1 MPKSLINS
9 RLAAIAVAV
18 LLAACGGDNGG
29 KKPAT
34 QVAAKVNSEEI
45 SVHQING
52 ALSRVA
58 NLKPEQVKQASAG
71 ILERLID
78 QELLVQQANEKKLDR
93 DPRVLQLI
101 EASRR
106 EILARAYLDQTLA
119 QTGKLDDAEIK
130 KFYDEH
136 PDLFAKRRVYN
147 LQELNIRLPA
157 ERHDELRAQVDQAR
171 NFPEL
176 INWLRAQ
183 NIPFTAGGGVKSAEQ
198 LPLEALPR
206 FAGMKDGQIALVRG
220 PSGVIVIYL
229 AASREQ
235 PLDEAQARPFIEKF
249 LNNRARTEL
258 AKAEI
263 KRLREA
269 AKIEYVGEFTKP
281 AEPAA
286 VAADPAV
293 PAPDAPSVPDPAAAP
308 AVEKPAAAPEA
319 EQPAAASAVPAERIT
334 PAAAAAEEAS
344 QKVIEKGV
352 AGLK

>member
-1 MPKSLINS
+1 MPKSLFNS
-9 RLAAIAVAV
+9 RLAAIAAAL
-18 LLAACGGDNGG
+18 LLAACGGDDGG
-29 KKPAT
+29 TKPAT

-58 NLKPEQVKQASAG
+58 NIKPDQLKQASTG

-119 QTGKLDDAEIK
+119 QTGKPTDAEVK
-130 KFYDEH
+130 TFYDEH
-136 PDLFAKRRVYN
+136 PDLFAKRRIYN

-157 ERHDELRAQVDQAR
+157 ERQDELRAQVDQAR

-183 NIPFTAGGGVKSAEQ
+183 NIPFAAGGGVKPAEQ

-206 FAGMKDGQIALVRG
+206 FAAMKDGQIALVRG
-220 PSGVIVIYL
+220 PEGVIVMFL

-235 PLDEAQARPFIEKF
+235 PLDENQARPFIEKF
-249 LNNRARTEL
+249 LENRARTEL

-263 KRLREA
+263 KRLRDA

-286 VAADPAV
+286 VATDPAA
-293 PAPDAPSVPDPAAAP
+293 PAPDAPLVADPAAAP
-308 AVEKPAAAPEA
+308 AVEAPAAAA
-319 EQPAAASAVPAERIT
+319 HSDAPAAPIT

-344 QKVIEKGV
+344 QTAIEKGV

>member
-1 MPKSLINS
+1 MPNLLFNS

-18 LLAACGGDNGG
+18 LLAACGGEDGGG
-29 KKPAT
+29 KKPAS
-34 QVAAKVNSEEI
+34 QVAVKVNSEEI

-78 QELLVQQANEKKLDR
+78 QELLVQQAKEKKLDR

-106 EILARAYLDQTLA
+106 EILARAYLDQTLS
-119 QTGKLDDAEIK
+119 QSGKPGDAEIK

-136 PDLFAKRRVYN
+136 PDLFAKRRIYN

-176 INWLRAQ
+176 INWLRTQ
-183 NIPFTAGGGVKSAEQ
+183 NIPFSAGGGVKPAEQ

-206 FAGMKDGQIALVRG
+206 FAGMKDGQIALVRS

-235 PLDEAQARPFIEKF
+235 PLDEKQARPFIEKF
-249 LNNRARTEL
+249 LESQARTEL
-258 AKAEI
+258 AKTEI
-263 KRLREA
+263 KRLRDA
-269 AKIEYVGEFTKP
+269 AKIEYVGEFSRP
-281 AEPAA
+281 AEPGAP
-286 VAADPAV
+286 AADPAV
-293 PAPDAPSVPDPAAAP
+293 PAADAPIVPDPAAAP
-308 AVEKPAAAPEA
+308 AVEEPPAAPTSESRTSAP
-319 EQPAAASAVPAERIT
+319 AVPIT

-344 QKVIEKGV
+344 QSVIEKGV